1 MTKLKRRM
9 TKMLKTNNLR
19 EFLTYLQEQV
29 DNHSIYV
36 WGAQGQ
42 LGPAVNEA
50 WIRQRETSDTNA
62 RRAITFWRRQVAAG
76 YGDVL
81 RAFDCSGLGMYWLQ
95 NVKHFLRYDLAAQG
109 LYSMCAKIERNRL
122 RVGDFVF
129 KLDKTGKA
137 THIGYVVDTDLNVIE
152 ARGRDAGVVKLPLT
166 GNTWNAYGRPPFWT
180 EEEVRDIEGNPE
192 PEPKPPEGFVFTRA
206 LRYGCQGEDVCELKK
221 LLNAAGFTGLTVTNK
236 NYLSK
241 TKAKVKA
248 YQKAAGLEVDGKAG
262 PLTIAA
268 LGGTYRK

>member
-1 MTKLKRRM
+1 MANKLKI
-9 TKMLKTNNLR
+9 
-19 EFLTYLQEQV
+19 FLDYLHEQV
-29 DNHSIYV
+29 KNHSIYV

-42 LGPAVNEA
+42 QGSAITEA
-50 WIRQRETSDTNA
+50 WIKRRETSDTNYK
-62 RRAITFWRRQVAAG
+62 RAVAFWKKQCDAG

-95 NVKHFLRYDLAAQG
+95 NVSGILKSDCNAHG
-109 LYSMCAKIERNRL
+109 LYGKCKKLKKADL

-129 KLDKTGKA
+129 KINSSGRA
-137 THIGYVVDTDLNVIE
+137 THIGYVADTDINVIE
-152 ARGRDAGVVKLPLT
+152 ALGRDAGVVKRSLSK
-166 GNTWNAYGRPPFWT
+166 GNWNGFGRPPFWT
-180 EEEVRDIEGNPE
+180 EEEVREIEGNPE

-206 LRYGCQGEDVCELKK
+206 LRYGCRGEDVCELKK

>member
-1 MTKLKRRM
+1 M
-9 TKMLKTNNLR
+9 NNLR
-19 EFLTYLQEQV
+19 AFLDYLHEQV
-29 DNHSIYV
+29 KNHSIYV

-42 LGPAVNEA
+42 QGAVITEA
-50 WIRQRETSDTNA
+50 WIKRRETSDANYK
-62 RRAITFWRRQVAAG
+62 RAVKFWKKQCDAG

-95 NVKHFLRYDLAAQG
+95 NVSKILKSDCNAHG
-109 LYSMCAKIERNRL
+109 LYGKCKKLKKADL

-129 KLDKTGKA
+129 KINSIGRA
-137 THIGYVVDTDLNVIE
+137 THIGYVADTDINVIE
-152 ARGRDAGVVKLPLT
+152 ALGRDAGVVKRPLSK
-166 GNTWNAYGRPPFWT
+166 GNWNGFGRPPFWT
-180 EEEVRDIEGNPE
+180 EEEVREIEGNPE

>member
-1 MTKLKRRM
+1 M
-9 TKMLKTNNLR
+9 NNLKA
-19 EFLTYLQEQV
+19 FLDYLHEQV
-29 DNHSIYV
+29 RNHSIYV

-42 LGPAVNEA
+42 QGATITEA
-50 WIRQRETSDTNA
+50 WIKRRETSDANYK
-62 RRAITFWRRQVAAG
+62 RAVKFWKKQCDAG

-95 NVKHFLRYDLAAQG
+95 NVSKILKSDCNAHG
-109 LYSMCAKIERNRL
+109 LYGKCKKLKKADL

-129 KLDKTGKA
+129 KINSIGRA
-137 THIGYVVDTDLNVIE
+137 THIGYVADTDINVIE
-152 ARGRDAGVVKLPLT
+152 ALGRDAGVVKRPLSK
-166 GNTWNAYGRPPFWT
+166 GNWNGFGRPPFWT
-180 EEEVRDIEGNPE
+180 EEEVREIEGNPE

-268 LGGTYRK
+268 LGGTYRN

>member
-1 MTKLKRRM
+1 MM
-9 TKMLKTNNLR
+9 NNLKA
-19 EFLTYLQEQV
+19 FLDYLHEQV
-29 DNHSIYV
+29 RNHSIYV

-42 LGPAVNEA
+42 QGATITEA
-50 WIRQRETSDTNA
+50 WIKRRETSDANYK
-62 RRAITFWRRQVAAG
+62 RAVKFWKKQCDAG

-95 NVKHFLRYDLAAQG
+95 NVSKILKSDCNAHG
-109 LYSMCAKIERNRL
+109 LYGKCKKLKKADL

-129 KLDKTGKA
+129 KINSIGRA
-137 THIGYVVDTDLNVIE
+137 THIGYVADTDINVIE
-152 ARGRDAGVVKLPLT
+152 ALGRDAGVVKRPLSK
-166 GNTWNAYGRPPFWT
+166 GNWNGFGRPPFWT
-180 EEEVRDIEGNPE
+180 EEEVREIEGNPE

>member
-1 MTKLKRRM
+1 M
-9 TKMLKTNNLR
+9 TNNLKT
-19 EFLTYLQEQV
+19 FLEHLHEQV
-29 DNHSIYV
+29 KNHSIYV

-42 LGPAVNEA
+42 KGSAITEK
-50 WIRQRETSDTNA
+50 WIKRRETSDANYK
-62 RRAITFWRRQVAAG
+62 RAVKFWKKQCAAG

-95 NVKHFLRYDLAAQG
+95 NVSGMLKSDCNAHG
-109 LYSMCAKIERNRL
+109 LYGKCKKLKKADL

-129 KLDKTGKA
+129 KINSTDRA
-137 THIGYVVDTDLNVIE
+137 THIGYVADTDINVIE
-152 ARGRDAGVVKLPLT
+152 ALGRDYGVVKRPLSK
-166 GNTWNAYGRPPFWT
+166 GNWNGFGRPPFWT
-180 EEEVRDIEGNPE
+180 EEEVREIEGKPE
-192 PEPKPPEGFVFTRA
+192 PEPAPPEGFVFTRA
-206 LRYGCQGEDVCELKK
+206 LRYGCRGEDVCELKK
-221 LLNAAGFTGLTVTNK
+221 LLAAAGITGLTVTNK

-262 PLTIAA
+262 PQTIAA

>member
-1 MTKLKRRM
+1 M
-9 TKMLKTNNLR
+9 NNLKA
-19 EFLTYLQEQV
+19 FLDYLHEQV
-29 DNHSIYV
+29 RNHSIYV

-42 LGPAVNEA
+42 QGATITEA
-50 WIRQRETSDTNA
+50 WIKRRETSDANYK
-62 RRAITFWRRQVAAG
+62 RAVKFWKKQCDAG

-95 NVKHFLRYDLAAQG
+95 NVSKILKSDCNAHG
-109 LYSMCAKIERNRL
+109 LYGKCKKLKKADL

-129 KLDKTGKA
+129 KINSIGRA
-137 THIGYVVDTDLNVIE
+137 THIGYVADTDINVIE
-152 ARGRDAGVVKLPLT
+152 ALGRDAGVVKRPLSK
-166 GNTWNAYGRPPFWT
+166 GNWNGFGRPPFWT
-180 EEEVRDIEGNPE
+180 EEEVREIEGNPE

>member
-1 MTKLKRRM
+1 MTVLKRRM
-9 TKMLKTNNLR
+9 TIMANKLKI
-19 EFLTYLQEQV
+19 FLDYLHEQV
-29 DNHSIYV
+29 KNYSIYV

-42 LGPAVNEA
+42 QGSAITEA
-50 WIRQRETSDTNA
+50 WIKRRETSDTNYKRVVA
-62 RRAITFWRRQVAAG
+62 FWKKQCDAG

-81 RAFDCSGLGMYWLQ
+81 RAFDCSGLGMFWLQ
-95 NVKHFLRYDLAAQG
+95 NVSGILKSDCNAHG
-109 LYSMCAKIERNRL
+109 LYGKCKKLKKADL

-129 KLDKTGKA
+129 KINSIGRA
-137 THIGYVVDTDLNVIE
+137 THIGYVADTEINVIE
-152 ARGRDAGVVKLPLT
+152 ALGRDAGVVKRSLSK
-166 GNTWNAYGRPPFWT
+166 GNWNGFGRPPFWT
-180 EEEVRDIEGNPE
+180 EEEVREIEGNPE

-206 LRYGCQGEDVCELKK
+206 LRYGCRGEDVCELKK

-262 PLTIAA
+262 PLTITA